1 MTRASVSLPDVFP
14 FSTDLTVRI
23 SDINYG
29 GHLGND
35 AVLTLVQEARIRFL
49 ASLGYSEK
57 DIEGLGIIMTDA
69 VVVYRAEAFHGDLLS
84 VDVAVDDVQKH
95 TFDLLY
101 RISRQSDR
109 KEIARVKTGI
119 AVYDYDKK
127 TIGTVPE
134 PFRRK
139 VLELRIPASPHS
151 PEGRSA

>member
-1 MTRASVSLPDVFP
+1 MARASIQLPDVFP
-14 FSTDLTVRI
+14 FRTDLTIRI

-35 AVLTLVQEARIRFL
+35 AVLTLAQEARIRFL

-57 DIEGLGIIMTDA
+57 DIEGFGIIMTDA
-69 VVVYRAEAFHGDLLS
+69 VVVYRTEAFHGDLLS
-84 VDVAVDDVQKH
+84 IEVAVDDVQRH

-101 RISRQSDR
+101 RISRHSDQ

-119 AVYDYDKK
+119 AVYDYEKK

-134 PFRRK
+134 PFRTK
-139 VLELRIPASPHS
+139 VLELRASAAPRS
-151 PEGRSA
+151 PDGQSG